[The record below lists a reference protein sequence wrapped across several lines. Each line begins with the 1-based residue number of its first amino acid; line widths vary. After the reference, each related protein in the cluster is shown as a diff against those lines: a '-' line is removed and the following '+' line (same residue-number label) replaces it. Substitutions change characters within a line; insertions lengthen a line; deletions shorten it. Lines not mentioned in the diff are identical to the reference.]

1 MLQKNMTPKKAISL
15 KKEFKMQRIFE
26 CHRKN
31 IIFLI
36 DEYQKD
42 VSNITIWTYLGNNNL
57 KAAF

>member
-1 MLQKNMTPKKAISL
+1 MTPKKAISL